1 MNDNGIATRQ
11 NEARSIDLLAAQRQL
26 YSEAK
31 NISHYQF
38 FCCILI
44 PALLP
49 FLKMAN
55 LSDPFLGLI
64 ILVAVVITLVNTL
77 FFEKIIK
84 HKRECAAKIQEF
96 FDTYVLQIPWNKEIS
111 GAREHAIRDYSYFS
125 QKYKQNNI
133 SLENLKDWYPT
144 EYADLNIAVGRVLCQ
159 KVNASYD
166 EQIRIKFKYF
176 LILLF
181 WLSVMLFFVISII
194 FNKSFVESLVLFF
207 APLVPVTIYLHKRL
221 SENLESMIRLENIL
235 NQADALVEESKSA
248 STPATILEAGSR
260 KLQNDLFK
268 HRSSA
273 FLIWDWFYF
282 MNRAKQESNMKVS
295 AKLNHD
301 DISQRE
307 DIIKE

>member
-1 MNDNGIATRQ
+1 MNDNGIAARQ

-49 FLKMAN
+49 FLKTAN
-55 LSDPFLGLI
+55 LSAPLLGLI
-64 ILVAVVITLVNTL
+64 VLIAVIITLVNTY

-84 HKRECAAKIQEF
+84 HKRECSAKIQEF

-111 GAREHAIRDYSYFS
+111 GVKENAIRDCLHLS
-125 QKYKQNNI
+125 QKYKQKNS

-144 EYADLNIAVGRVLCQ
+144 EYSDLNIADGRILCQ

-166 EQIRIKFKYF
+166 EQIRVKFKYF
-176 LILLF
+176 LIILF
-181 WLSVMLFFVISII
+181 WLSVMLFFVVSII

-221 SENLESMIRLENIL
+221 SENLESMMRLENIL
-235 NQADALVEESKSA
+235 HQADALVEESKLA
-248 STPATILEAGSR
+248 STPRTILEMDSR
-260 KLQNDLFK
+260 KLQNDIFK

-282 MNRAKQESNMKVS
+282 MNRPKQESNMKVS
-295 AKLNHD
+295 AKINHD
-301 DISQRE
+301 DISQRD
-307 DIIKE
+307 DIKDD